1 MSLEERRIAVI
12 GAGNMGRAL
21 IRGLVESGRVAREN
35 LVATGRDTAR
45 LEALGEDLGVRTS
58 LENAEAVAGAD
69 LLLLAVKPQSVP
81 AVAADIAPSLGADT
95 PLISIVAGLTTA
107 RLEALFGGPRP
118 IVRTMPNIPAMVE
131 CAATAICG
139 GAHALEEHFAAAETI
154 FNAVGEV
161 VRVTEKQMD
170 AVTGL
175 SGSGPAY
182 IYMVIEALTDGGV
195 KMGLPRDVALRLA
208 TQTVLGSARLVQET
222 QLHPAILR
230 DQVTTPGGTTIAAIH
245 DLETHGLRPMLIS
258 AVVTAT
264 ERSRALNEDEAS

>member
-1 MSLEERRIAVI
+1 MSLAAQKLAVI

-21 IRGLVESGRVAREN
+21 IRGLIESGRVPREN
-35 LVATGRDTAR
+35 LVATGRDANR
-45 LEALGEDLGVRTS
+45 LATLGKELGIRTS
-58 LENAEAVAGAD
+58 LENAEAVRDAD
-69 LLLLAVKPQSVP
+69 LLLLAVKPQSVS
-81 AVAADIAPSLGADT
+81 AVAEDIAPTLAAGT
-95 PLISIVAGLTTA
+95 PLVSIVAGLTTG
-107 RLEALFGGPRP
+107 RLEELFGGPRP
-118 IVRTMPNIPAMVE
+118 IVRTMPNIPAMVA

-139 GAHALEEHFAAAETI
+139 GTHAEESHFEAAETI
-154 FNAVGEV
+154 FGAVGEC
-161 VRVTEKQMD
+161 VRVNEKQMD

-195 KMGLPRDVALRLA
+195 KMGLPRDVAIRLA

-222 QLHPAILR
+222 NLHPAILR

-245 DLETHGLRPMLIS
+245 DLEEHGLRPMLIS

-264 ERSRALNEDEAS
+264 QRSRELNEDD